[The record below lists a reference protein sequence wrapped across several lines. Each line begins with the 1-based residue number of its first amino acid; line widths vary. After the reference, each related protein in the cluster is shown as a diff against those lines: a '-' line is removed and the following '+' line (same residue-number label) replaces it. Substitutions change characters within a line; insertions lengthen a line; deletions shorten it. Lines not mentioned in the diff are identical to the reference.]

1 MKKQRHIEEKI
12 SDPDWIAPEIFYG
25 KDLISKATQTGEKY
39 IVVTMEIPWNLVK
52 NEIARKPEQVIYVS
66 DMHYETLQK
75 TEATV
80 GRDIDMVIGIG
91 GGSSHDTAKYLA
103 LKRDLRLVQ
112 FPTMF
117 GGDAVV
123 TSAIGIRDRGKVR
136 YIGTVYADKIFV
148 DFEVIRKAPERLIRY
163 GAADVLSSY
172 TALLDW
178 KLAADRGN
186 ERYDSN
192 VAESARK
199 DLLGRLIEESAEID
213 AVSDRG
219 IQTIVDLYLQFHRL
233 AHRCG
238 TDRPQE
244 GSEHFFAYN
253 AEYVTGRT
261 FVHGALLS
269 LGIWIVAG
277 HLYDRKQEIEMFLKK
292 LGLAYD
298 LSSAGLSEGEF
309 RKTLHSLKE
318 FAKTGGYYYSIVHEK
333 DISDDLIDKMLTDL
347 Q

>member
-1 MKKQRHIEEKI
+1 MKKHRHIEKKI
-12 SDPDWIAPEIFYG
+12 SDPDWIAPEICYG
-25 KDLISKATQTGEKY
+25 KNLISQATQTDEKY

-52 NEIARKPEQVIYVS
+52 NQVARKPEQVIFVS
-66 DMHYETLQK
+66 DMRYETLQK
-75 TEATV
+75 TEAAV
-80 GRDIDMVIGIG
+80 GKDADMVIGIG

-103 LKRDLRLVQ
+103 LKHDLRLVQ

-123 TSAIGIRDRGKVR
+123 TSAIGIRDHGRVR

-148 DFEVIRKAPERLIRY
+148 DFEVIRKAPERLIKY
-163 GAADVLSSY
+163 GAADILSSY

-178 KLAADRGN
+178 KLAADRGK
-186 ERYDSN
+186 ESYDSD

-199 DLLGRLIEESAEID
+199 ELLGRLIKEAEEIN

-261 FVHGALLS
+261 FVHGTLLS
-269 LGIWIVAG
+269 LGIWVVAG
-277 HLYDRKQEIEMFLKK
+277 QLYDRKEEIEALLKK

-298 LSSAGLSEGEF
+298 LSSAGLSEAEF
-309 RKTLHSLKE
+309 RNTLQSLKG
-318 FAKTGGYYYSIVHEK
+318 FVKGGEYYYSIVHEK
-333 DISDDLIDKMLTDL
+333 DIGKDLIDKMIKELE
-347 Q
+347 